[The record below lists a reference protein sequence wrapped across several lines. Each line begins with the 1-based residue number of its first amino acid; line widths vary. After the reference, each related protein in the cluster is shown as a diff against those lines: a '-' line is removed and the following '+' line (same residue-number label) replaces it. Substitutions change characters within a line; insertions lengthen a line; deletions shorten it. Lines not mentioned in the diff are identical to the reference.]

1 MTRNPWASDTRMRFG
16 LALGVV
22 VATAAVIAPQASA
35 ADNWSGTWNTSH
47 KFGTPKLKLDLDHQ
61 RGPDRVEGI
70 YKDNGRKIGDIWGDL
85 SEQKTVWSG
94 RFKDTNGDGSK
105 GRFTVSLQSDQVSF
119 IGGFKTCG
127 MTGLGC
133 SERYRWTGEHA

>member
-1 MTRNPWASDTRMRFG
+1 MRNSRPLRGGIRFALTGGLVLAS
-16 LALGVV
+16 
-22 VATAAVIAPQASA
+22 AAVLASPASA
-35 ADNWSGTWNTSH
+35 ADNWSGIWHTEH
-47 KFGTPKLKLDLDHQ
+47 KFGTPRLKLELDRQ

-85 SEQKTVWSG
+85 SDHRTVWSG

-105 GRFTVSLQSDQVSF
+105 GRFTVNLQSDQVSF
-119 IGGFKTCG
+119 KGGFKTCG
-127 MTGLGC
+127 ITGFGC